1 MNSHERGFPAE
12 ERAAAPAPPPVHLVA
27 LKLANFRNYGSL
39 SLGLDARPVVLCGP
53 NGAGK
58 TNLLEA
64 VSFLSPGRGLRRA
77 GLDEVARRTGDGS
90 WAVAATLVNA
100 AGQVDLGTGV
110 ALGPDGPERQR
121 RLRVNHAP
129 VRASE
134 ALLEHVRV
142 LWLTPSMDGLFS
154 GPASDRR
161 RFLDR
166 AVLAI
171 DRQHG
176 TRFNAFE
183 KAMRGRNKLLSEPA
197 PDRAWLDA
205 IETKM
210 AELAVAIAAAR
221 REWSGLAAAL
231 IAAGGEGPFPAAEL
245 ALEGTLEQAVA
256 TTSAR
261 AAEDGYRARL
271 RDERRRDAAAG
282 RTLAGPHLSDLRVRH
297 APKQMPAEAC
307 STGEQKALLIGL
319 VLSQARLVARLAGET
334 PLILLDE
341 IAAHLDE
348 ARRLALFGVLD
359 ELGAQSFMTGTDA
372 AVFAPLGERAQML
385 TVHDGAVETMV
396 SAP

>member
-1 MNSHERGFPAE
+1 MNSPDRAISASGEHP
-12 ERAAAPAPPPVHLVA
+12 AAATPVHLAA
-27 LKLANFRNYGSL
+27 LRLANFRNYGVLSL
-39 SLGLDARPVVLCGP
+39 SLDPRPVVLTGS

-77 GLDEVARRTGDGS
+77 ALEAVARRSGDGS
-90 WAVAATLVNA
+90 WAVAATVVNA
-100 AGQVDLGTGV
+100 SGAVDLGTGV
-110 ALGPDGPERQR
+110 TRGADGPEGTR
-121 RLRVNHAP
+121 RLRVNHAAM
-129 VRASE
+129 RSTE
-134 ALLEHVRV
+134 ALLEHLRV
-142 LWLTPSMDGLFS
+142 LWLTPAMDGLFT

-205 IETKM
+205 IETEM
-210 AELAVAIAAAR
+210 AALAVAIAAAR
-221 REWSGLAAAL
+221 REWASLTATL
-231 IAAGGEGPFPAAEL
+231 IAAGGEGPFPAAEIAL
-245 ALEGTLEQAVA
+245 AGTLEEAIA
-256 TTSAR
+256 SGSAR
-261 AAEDGYRARL
+261 AAEDRYRARL
-271 RDERRRDAAAG
+271 RDERARDAAAG
-282 RTLAGPHLSDLRVRH
+282 RTLAGPHLSDLRVVH
-297 APKQMPAEAC
+297 APRRMPAEAC

-319 VLSQARLVARLAGET
+319 VLSQARLVAQLTSET

-348 ARRLALFGVLD
+348 TRRLALFGVLD
-359 ELGAQSFMTGTDA
+359 ELGAQSFLTGTDA

-385 TVHDGAVETMV
+385 AVHDGAI
-396 SAP
+396 ANLAADA

>member
-1 MNSHERGFPAE
+1 MNSHQRSFSAQPAG
-12 ERAAAPAPPPVHLVA
+12 APSTAHVAA

-39 SLGLDARPVVLCGP
+39 ALGLDARPVVLTGP

-77 GLDEVARRTGDGS
+77 ALDEVARRAGDGS
-90 WAVAATLVNA
+90 WAVAATLHNA
-100 AGQVDLGTGV
+100 AGPVDVGTGV
-110 ALGPDGPERQR
+110 ARGEEGPERQR

-129 VRASE
+129 VRSLE

-142 LWLTPSMDGLFS
+142 LWLTPSMDGLFT

-166 AVLAI
+166 AVLTI
-171 DRQHG
+171 DRTHG
-176 TRFNAFE
+176 SRCNAFE
-183 KAMRGRNKLLSEPA
+183 RAMRGRNKLLAEPA

-205 IETKM
+205 IETEM
-210 AELAVAIAAAR
+210 AELAVAVAAAR
-221 REWSGLAAAL
+221 CEWAGLAAAM
-231 IAAGGEGPFPAAEL
+231 IAAGGEGPFPPAEL
-245 ALEGTLEQAVA
+245 ALAGTLEEAVA
-256 TTSAR
+256 AGSAR
-261 AAEDGYRARL
+261 ATEDTYRARL
-271 RDERRRDAAAG
+271 RADRPRDAAAG

-297 APKQMPAEAC
+297 APKQMPAESC

-319 VLSQARLVARLAGET
+319 VLSQARLVARLTGEA

-348 ARRLALFGVLD
+348 TRRLALFGVLD
-359 ELGAQSFMTGTDA
+359 ELGAQSFMTGTDTA
-372 AVFAPLGERAQML
+372 IFAPLGERAQL
-385 TVHDGAVETMV
+385 LAVRDGAVERL
-396 SAP
+396 ARA

>member
-1 MNSHERGFPAE
+1 MNSY
-12 ERAAAPAPPPVHLVA
+12 ERAFPGDRAATAPVHVA
-27 LKLANFRNYGSL
+27 GLKLANFRNYGSL
-39 SLGLDARPVVLCGP
+39 ALTLDARPVVLTGP

-77 GLDEVARRTGDGS
+77 GLDEVARRAGDGS
-90 WAVAATLVNA
+90 WAVAATLVNRL
-100 AGQVDLGTGV
+100 GPVDIGTGV
-110 ALGPDGPERQR
+110 ASGPDGPERQR

-129 VRASE
+129 VRSLE

-142 LWLTPSMDGLFS
+142 LWLAPSMDGLFA

-176 TRFNAFE
+176 TRCNGFE
-183 KAMRGRNKLLSEPA
+183 KTMRGRNKLLAEPA

-205 IETKM
+205 IEIEM

-221 REWSGLAAAL
+221 REWAGLATAM

-245 ALEGTLEQAVA
+245 ALAGTLEDEVA
-256 TTSAR
+256 TGSAR
-261 AAEDGYRARL
+261 AAEDAYRARL
-271 RDERRRDAAAG
+271 RDGRGRDAAAG
-282 RTLAGPHLSDLRVRH
+282 RTLAGPHLSDLRIRH
-297 APKQMPAEAC
+297 KPKQMPAEAC

-319 VLSQARLVARLAGET
+319 VLSQARLVTKLTGET

-348 ARRLALFGVLD
+348 TRRHALFGVLD

-372 AVFAPLGERAQML
+372 AVFAPLGGRAQML
-385 TVHDGAVETMV
+385 AVHDGAVDLQ
-396 SAP
+396 ANG